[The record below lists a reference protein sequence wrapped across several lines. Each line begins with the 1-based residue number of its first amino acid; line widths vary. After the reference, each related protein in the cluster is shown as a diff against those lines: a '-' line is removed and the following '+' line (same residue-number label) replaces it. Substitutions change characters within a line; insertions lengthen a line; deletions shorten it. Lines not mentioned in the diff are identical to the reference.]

1 MPEQQRERG
10 IMKHLISNIPE
21 NSVLITFLDFV
32 DTDEE
37 IETASMSCR
46 SSISMKY
53 SSRMDLGEG
62 G

>member
-1 MPEQQRERG
+1 
-10 IMKHLISNIPE
+10 MKQLISNIPE

-46 SSISMKY
+46 SSMSMKY